1 MGAMMMFGL
10 VIAIA
15 LTGGTY
21 FYLQDRKEAK
31 RHNSDK

>member
-1 MGAMMMFGL
+1 MIMFGL

-15 LTGGTY
+15 ITGCTY